1 MFVVGCPVSWL
12 KHTINVIYNIM
23 DIFTFLI
30 FRTFSISN
38 PLTFLPHPPAPQ
50 THTHTHTHN
59 MSEIKGR
66 LLGGT
71 ELNWCRAVSCGT
83 GISVLALQVS
93 KEPDISLL
101 QNALNKLQN
110 AHPILKSMLHKNTN
124 STSTNFS
131 FVIPP
136 TPPLR
141 LISFDLST
149 TSDLLKTLSNPSNTP
164 LSPFRL
170 ILEHELNIN
179 PWSDPSAG
187 SVGTYVFFA
196 HLYVLPSEKWA
207 LVLRLHTA
215 VCDPI
220 TAVSLLKELM
230 ELVVVNEREGGGTQ
244 KGIDKKEEVNLG
256 IEDLVPV
263 ERAKKTLWAH
273 GLDVLGYS
281 ISSLRLTNLKFKDIK
296 RQRRTEVVRLQMTKQ
311 ETEMIMAV
319 SKPLFI

>member
-1 MFVVGCPVSWL
+1 M
-12 KHTINVIYNIM
+12 
-23 DIFTFLI
+23 
-30 FRTFSISN
+30 
-38 PLTFLPHPPAPQ
+38 
-50 THTHTHTHN
+50 
-59 MSEIKGR
+59 
-66 LLGGT
+66 
-71 ELNWCRAVSCGT
+71 
-83 GISVLALQVS
+83 
-93 KEPDISLL
+93 
-101 QNALNKLQN
+101 
-110 AHPILKSMLHKNTN
+110 
-124 STSTNFS
+124 
-131 FVIPP
+131 
-136 TPPLR
+136 
-141 LISFDLST
+141 
-149 TSDLLKTLSNPSNTP
+149 
-164 LSPFRL
+164 
-170 ILEHELNIN
+170 
-179 PWSDPSAG
+179 
-187 SVGTYVFFA
+187 
-196 HLYVLPSEKWA
+196 LPSEKWA

-230 ELVVVNEREGGGTQ
+230 ELVVVNKREGGGTQ